1 MSSISLQSL
10 RQLQFTVY
18 FLFERREDEK
28 NIPQHI
34 PPLYISFLYK
44 LKVSLLA
51 LYLLGIGIDTE
62 ICSNLQYHWKR
73 DEWNFILC
81 YF

>member
-1 MSSISLQSL
+1 M
-10 RQLQFTVY
+10 
-18 FLFERREDEK
+18 EK

-62 ICSNLQYHWKR
+62 ICSNLQHHWKR
-73 DEWNFILC
+73 DE
-81 YF
+81 